1 MYVHDRMGA
10 GRRLIHMEQGGVMR
24 KHGCVLA
31 MTKKCKS
38 NDDMPM
44 LMLYLGLNNGLFRSR

>member
-1 MYVHDRMGA
+1 MHVHDRMGA
-10 GRRLIHMEQGGVMR
+10 GRRPIHMEQGGVMR

-44 LMLYLGLNNGLFRSR
+44 LYLELNNGLFRSK